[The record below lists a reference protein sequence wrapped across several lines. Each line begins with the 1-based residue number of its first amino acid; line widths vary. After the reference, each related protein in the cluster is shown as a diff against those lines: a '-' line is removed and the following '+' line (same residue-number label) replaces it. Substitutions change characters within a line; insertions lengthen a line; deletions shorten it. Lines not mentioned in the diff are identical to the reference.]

1 MVDPTKA
8 LSMATTIQSPPPK
21 NPENDPEQ
29 DGRGGKQMSF
39 LEHLE
44 ELRQRLVR
52 AVLSIVIAFGICF
65 WKADAI
71 YGFLAKPLTDTLH
84 NLHMSDKLVYTNPID
99 PFNLYIK
106 LALMAGLFLA
116 SPYVLLQLWL
126 FISPGLYRNE
136 KRYVWPFVILTSGL
150 FISGGLFAYKLAFPP
165 ALHFLLEFGRRFQ
178 PMVTINEYFS
188 IAMTIIVGVGL
199 VFELPVIILVLSL
212 FGIVTPKFLLRN
224 LRYAV
229 LVTAVAAAAI
239 APTPDLATLFILWI
253 PMVGLYILSIGLSWL
268 VYLRKKWKQKH
279 EQA

>member
-1 MVDPTKA
+1 
-8 LSMATTIQSPPPK
+8 MATTIQNPPPK
-21 NPENDPEQ
+21 NPNSGAEDDELS
-29 DGRGGKQMSF
+29 GKQMSF

-52 AVLSIVIAFGICF
+52 SVISIVVAFGICF
-65 WKADAI
+65 YFADNI
-71 YGFLAKPLTDTLH
+71 YAYLAKPLTDTLRA
-84 NLHMSDKLVYTNPID
+84 LHMSDKLVYTNPID

-106 LALMAGLFLA
+106 LAAMAGLFLA
-116 SPYVLLQLWL
+116 SPYVLYQLWL

-136 KRYVWPFVILTSGL
+136 KRYVWPFVVLTSGL

-165 ALHFLLEFGRRFQ
+165 ALKFLLTFGRRFQ

-212 FGIVTPKFLLRN
+212 FGIVTPRFLLRQ

-229 LVTAVAAAAI
+229 LLTAILAAAI
-239 APTPDLATLFILWI
+239 APTPDITTLFMLWI
-253 PMVGLYILSIGLSWL
+253 PMVGLYILSIGLCYL
-268 VYLRKKWKQKH
+268 VYLRKKWKQKRA
-279 EQA
+279 ES